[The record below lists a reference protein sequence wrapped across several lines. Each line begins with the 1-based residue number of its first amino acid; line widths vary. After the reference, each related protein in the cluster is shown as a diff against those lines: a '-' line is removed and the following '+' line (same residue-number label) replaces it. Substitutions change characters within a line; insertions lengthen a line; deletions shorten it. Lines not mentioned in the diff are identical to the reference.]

1 MKLFYN
7 KYRELKQENI
17 DESVKLNSENRKKI
31 ERMMNYMVSNNISL
45 FEIEIL
51 KKDLIGRAIKA
62 ENMEIN
68 LEDQLGKDQKRFCDS
83 LITSGMK
90 KNYLDLLLL
99 FVRDMMLAIAIFN
112 TIIFVLLG
120 APREYGIMVG
130 VLLFAGIFAGLMQFV
145 EMKMKAKLGYSKDG
159 KNSKRKVE
167 IFLFVLWFI
176 CLLATKR
183 YNMFDTVVLEG
194 NGWGMTSGLL
204 AIAVMVELLN
214 NLYWNAQSKKFN

>member
-167 IFLFVLWFI
+167 IVLFVLWFI

-194 NGWGMTSGLL
+194 NGWGITVGLL
-204 AIAVMVELLN
+204 AIAVMMELLN